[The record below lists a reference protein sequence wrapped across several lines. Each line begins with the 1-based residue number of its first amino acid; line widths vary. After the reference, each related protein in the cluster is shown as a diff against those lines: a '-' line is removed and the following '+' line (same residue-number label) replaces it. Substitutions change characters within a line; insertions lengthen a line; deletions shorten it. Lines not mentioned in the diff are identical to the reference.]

1 MDKSNEDPNPFGF
14 LESLQEG
21 QRWLDKLGEEL
32 VYLMN
37 DLMTYKDSLSEVT
50 VVAIQYTIEKTEE
63 AIERVELEMKMFEE

>member
-21 QRWLDKLGEEL
+21 QQWLDKLGEEL
-32 VYLMN
+32 VYLIN

-63 AIERVELEMKMFEE
+63 AMERVELEMKMFEE

>member
-14 LESLQEG
+14 LERLQEG
-21 QRWLDKLGEEL
+21 QQWLDKLGEEL
-32 VYLMN
+32 VYLIN

-63 AIERVELEMKMFEE
+63 AMERVELEMKMFEE